1 MEKPRTHD
9 PNSSS
14 SAFPH
19 ALGAGA
25 RGSNALKLVKPAN
38 MKELIEESR
47 RKSGSV
53 LRGSPVAFS
62 QSQLDGFKR
71 NLNELADTMTS
82 QYEKQQSILKSGS
95 AAAASAPLLTRSLHV
110 SALKRGSGPSPHDSL
125 ERPEKKEVMKSDGV
139 VRRMSL
145 FKAPEKTRRGG
156 ACV

>member
-47 RKSGSV
+47 QKSGSV
-53 LRGSPVAFS
+53 LRGSFIAFS

-82 QYEKQQSILKSGS
+82 QYEMQQSILKSGS
-95 AAAASAPLLTRSLHV
+95 AAAPAPDATSAPWQAVTASDTAAITPSSHF
-110 SALKRGSGPSPHDSL
+110 LKFFLICHFPP
-125 ERPEKKEVMKSDGV
+125 
-139 VRRMSL
+139 MS
-145 FKAPEKTRRGG
+145 
-156 ACV
+156 

>member
-47 RKSGSV
+47 QKSGSV
-53 LRGSPVAFS
+53 LRGSFIAFS

-82 QYEKQQSILKSGS
+82 QYEMQQSILKSGS
-95 AAAASAPLLTRSLHV
+95 AAAPAPSLTRSLHV
-110 SALKRGSGPSPHDSL
+110 STLKRGSGPSPHDSL

-156 ACV
+156 ACM

>member
-1 MEKPRTHD
+1 MLD
-9 PNSSS
+9 PNRTNSV
-14 SAFPH
+14 FPH

-25 RGSNALKLVKPAN
+25 RNSNALKLVKPAN

-47 RKSGSV
+47 RKSCSV
-53 LRGSPVAFS
+53 LCGSPVAFL

-82 QYEKQQSILKSGS
+82 QYEKQQSLIKSG
-95 AAAASAPLLTRSLHV
+95 AAVAASTPSLVRSLHV
-110 SALKRGSGPSPHDSL
+110 STLKRNSGPSPHDSL

-145 FKAPEKTRRGG
+145 FKAPEKTRRDDKW
-156 ACV
+156 A